1 MKKRTPKNDQ
11 RSRKTAAPKRTVT
24 VKRTAAP
31 EGAARV
37 LRHPALPI
45 ALKRILVPIDFSEHS
60 RKALRYA
67 LPFAL
72 QFGAELEV
80 MYVVEPTIY
89 PSDFGFGQVGF
100 PDVEKELH
108 EKATQELVE
117 LLGQMVPKGVVSIP
131 VVSTGIPFV
140 EITTHAQQTEVDLI
154 IIATHGRTG
163 VEHILFGSTAEKIIR
178 KAPCPVLV
186 VRAEEHD
193 FIGERA

>member
-1 MKKRTPKNDQ
+1 MKKPTPKRKPQ
-11 RSRKTAAPKRTVT
+11 SRKTSARTAPKKTERTN
-24 VKRTAAP
+24 
-31 EGAARV
+31 EQSIG
-37 LRHPALPI
+37 
-45 ALKRILVPIDFSEHS
+45 LKKILVPIDFSDHS
-60 RKALRYA
+60 KKALRYA
-67 LPFAL
+67 LPFAR
-72 QFGAELEV
+72 QFNATLEL

-108 EKATQELVE
+108 EKATLELKE
-117 LLGQMVPKGVVSIP
+117 LIAQHVPESLRSTA

-140 EITTHAQQTEVDLI
+140 EITTYAQAEDIDLI
-154 IIATHGRTG
+154 IVATHGRTG

-193 FIGERA
+193 FINERA

>member
-1 MKKRTPKNDQ
+1 MKKPTPK
-11 RSRKTAAPKRTVT
+11 RKARRPNVTKKAPKKHSVR
-24 VKRTAAP
+24 AATP
-31 EGAARV
+31 LIG
-37 LRHPALPI
+37 
-45 ALKRILVPIDFSEHS
+45 LKKILVPVDFSEHS
-60 RKALRYA
+60 KKALRYA
-67 LPFAL
+67 FPFAT
-72 QFGAELEV
+72 QFNAVLEL

-108 EKATQELVE
+108 EKATNELQSLVDHDI
-117 LLGQMVPKGVVSIP
+117 PKNVRTTSI
-131 VVSTGIPFV
+131 VSTGIPFV
-140 EITTHAQQTEVDLI
+140 EITTYAQQENIDLI

-193 FIGERA
+193 FINERA

>member
-1 MKKRTPKNDQ
+1 MKKL
-11 RSRKTAAPKRTVT
+11 APKRKFK
-24 VKRTAAP
+24 KRSSISLSAAKKSSRMVDP
-31 EGAARV
+31 LIG
-37 LRHPALPI
+37 
-45 ALKRILVPIDFSEHS
+45 LKKILVPIDFSDHS
-60 RKALRYA
+60 KKALRYA
-67 LPFAL
+67 LPFAR
-72 QFGAELEV
+72 QFNAQLEL

-108 EKATQELVE
+108 EKATQELAALIE
-117 LLGQMVPKGVVSIP
+117 SSVPLSIRSSS

-140 EITTHAQQTEVDLI
+140 EITTYAQAEDIDLI
-154 IIATHGRTG
+154 IVATHGRTG

-193 FIGERA
+193 FINERA

>member
-1 MKKRTPKNDQ
+1 MKKPTPQ
-11 RSRKTAAPKRTVT
+11 RRAPKRSTAT
-24 VKRTAAP
+24 PRRRTAP
-31 EGAARV
+31 QRTARQTIE
-37 LRHPALPI
+37 LR
-45 ALKRILVPIDFSEHS
+45 KILVPIDFSDHS
-60 RKALRYA
+60 KKALRYA
-67 LPFAL
+67 LPFAR
-72 QFGAELEV
+72 QFGAVLEV

-108 EKATQELVE
+108 GKAMQELQA
-117 LLGQMVPKGVVSIP
+117 LLGEHAPEKVRAVP

-140 EITTHAQQTEVDLI
+140 EITTYAKAEEIDLI

-193 FIGERA
+193 FIEDRA

>member
-1 MKKRTPKNDQ
+1 MKKPTPKRKPRKRNKGTPRTPKKPQLTNE
-11 RSRKTAAPKRTVT
+11 TAI
-24 VKRTAAP
+24 
-31 EGAARV
+31 G
-37 LRHPALPI
+37 
-45 ALKRILVPIDFSEHS
+45 LKKILVPIDFSDHS
-60 RKALRYA
+60 KKALRYA
-67 LPFAL
+67 LPFAR
-72 QFGAELEV
+72 QFKAQLEL

-108 EKATQELVE
+108 EKATLELRE
-117 LLGQMVPKGVVSIP
+117 LIESNVPKTMKCTA

-140 EITTHAQQTEVDLI
+140 EITTFAQAEEIDLI
-154 IIATHGRTG
+154 IVATHGRTG

-193 FIGERA
+193 FIDERA

>member
-1 MKKRTPKNDQ
+1 MKKPTPQRT
-11 RSRKTAAPKRTVT
+11 APKR
-24 VKRTAAP
+24 RTAVRRPAP
-31 EGAARV
+31 RSNAGEAIV
-37 LRHPALPI
+37 
-45 ALKRILVPIDFSEHS
+45 LKRILVPIDFSDHS
-60 RKALRYA
+60 KKAFRYA
-67 LPFAL
+67 LSFAR
-72 QFGAELEV
+72 QFGAVLEV

-108 EKATQELVE
+108 EKATQELRSLIEEHGSAKIRAV
-117 LLGQMVPKGVVSIP
+117 P

-140 EITTHAQQTEVDLI
+140 EITTYAQAESVDLI

-193 FIGERA
+193 FLEDRA